1 MGYALRNGLSFCIV
15 DERPVFLDLASD
27 RYFGLEHA
35 TGAALV
41 QLADG
46 RLHPGSGAAALETLV
61 ERGLLIPIPGGTVPQ
76 PCSPPPAPDASLL
89 DAVGVRPSALEHL
102 RATAHLARATMALK
116 RGRLGSFVA
125 RIAELKRRGRR
136 RGAARIAPT
145 VADAY
150 ERLALVT
157 AAHDRCLVRSLAVA
171 RHLAAAG
178 VNADLVFGVRFRPFA
193 AHCWVQIGRALVNDR
208 VETVRTFTPIRVV

>member
-1 MGYALRNGLSFCIV
+1 MGYVLRNGLSFCII
-15 DERPVFLDLASD
+15 DERPVFLDFAFD
-27 RYFGLEHA
+27 RYFGLKPA
-35 TGAALV
+35 TGTTFV
-41 QLADG
+41 QLAGG
-46 RLHPGSGAAALETLV
+46 RFDLASDAAALEPLV
-61 ERGLLIPIPGGTVPQ
+61 ERGLLLPIPGGTVPQ
-76 PCSPPPAPDASLL
+76 PCSPPPVPDASLL
-89 DAVGVRPSALEHL
+89 DAVGVRPSAFEHL
-102 RATAHLARATMALK
+102 RATAHLARAAMALK
-116 RGRLGSFVA
+116 RGRLGPYVT
-125 RIAELKRRGRR
+125 RITELKRRGGRR
-136 RGAARIAPT
+136 DEPRIAAT

-178 VNADLVFGVRFRPFA
+178 VNADLVFGVRLRPFA